1 MSQNYVWRSR
11 SIVGSSN
18 RHDVHR
24 GGVDIVLDDSDGKR
38 DDSYAGTVSEAV
50 VDGADVSKAQTG
62 NGNTTMTDLIDCI
75 REIIERHR
83 VNDFTTATGHRC
95 QCGAEE
101 LSDHSRHVAQEVV
114 ARLGLQPERASS
126 VKDEIRY
133 VSAWF
138 DDELTKLEGA
148 E

>member
-1 MSQNYVWRSR
+1 
-11 SIVGSSN
+11 
-18 RHDVHR
+18 
-24 GGVDIVLDDSDGKR
+24 
-38 DDSYAGTVSEAV
+38 
-50 VDGADVSKAQTG
+50 VDGADVSKAHREDG
-62 NGNTTMTDLIDCI
+62 GIPTDLIDYI

-83 VNDFTTATGHRC
+83 VNDFTAATGHQC
-95 QCGAEE
+95 QCGADE

-114 ARLGLQPERASS
+114 ARLGLRPERATN

>member
-1 MSQNYVWRSR
+1 M
-11 SIVGSSN
+11 
-18 RHDVHR
+18 
-24 GGVDIVLDDSDGKR
+24 
-38 DDSYAGTVSEAV
+38 

-62 NGNTTMTDLIDCI
+62 NGNTTMTDLIDYI

-83 VNDFTTATGHRC
+83 VDDFTTATGHPC

-101 LSDHSRHVAQEVV
+101 LSDHSRHVAEEVV
-114 ARLGLQPERASS
+114 ARLGLRPEKA
-126 VKDEIRY
+126 VKLKGEIRY

>member
-1 MSQNYVWRSR
+1 
-11 SIVGSSN
+11 
-18 RHDVHR
+18 
-24 GGVDIVLDDSDGKR
+24 
-38 DDSYAGTVSEAV
+38 
-50 VDGADVSKAQTG
+50 VDGADVSKAQKAKGITPIRDGTRVGRRRATG
-62 NGNTTMTDLIDCI
+62 SPVVLGSTMTDLIDCI

-83 VNDFTTATGHRC
+83 VNDVTTATGHPC
-95 QCGAEE
+95 QCAAGE

-114 ARLGLQPERASS
+114 ARLGLRPERAIN

>member
-1 MSQNYVWRSR
+1 M
-11 SIVGSSN
+11 
-18 RHDVHR
+18 
-24 GGVDIVLDDSDGKR
+24 
-38 DDSYAGTVSEAV
+38 
-50 VDGADVSKAQTG
+50 DGADVSKACKA
-62 NGNTTMTDLIDCI
+62 NGITTMTDLLDCI

-95 QCGAEE
+95 QCGAEQ